1 MNAEQENMTESTQ
14 PSGAPAAREGEWVGF
29 SLSRVWAIAE
39 TTFTEAVRQKV
50 YNILIVFALIVI
62 ASASFFSQ
70 FGTEEQLKFMKDFC
84 LGAVSVFGT
93 MIAIIGTALLL
104 PSEVENRTIY
114 TILSKP
120 VRRFEFLLGKYMGSV
135 LLIFVSLLLM
145 SIMFGAALAFKE
157 QRMVSALHQQSSGV
171 PLTEEQKQEVHAT
184 VRQIRAEAF
193 DPDLV
198 KAALLI
204 LVKLALLAA
213 ITLLVST
220 FSTSMIFN
228 VIVAVMVLIA
238 GHLVGSAREMWG
250 DSAVVRWL
258 LAIVPDL
265 GSFNVADDIVLGNP
279 ISWVHVA
286 KVVVYGLGYLA
297 CVVAAAHFIFSDRE
311 I

>member
-171 PLTEEQKQEVHAT
+171 PLTEEQKQE
-184 VRQIRAEAF
+184 
-193 DPDLV
+193 
-198 KAALLI
+198 AALLI